1 MLIGASAMAAPLY
14 PEMSA
19 SRKNLAHDVVEDR
32 NNPGLINLI
41 TTLTFQTSL
50 ILLVYKWR
58 IIFCALDP
66 RTCSNPNVTPPTNAL
81 HVSNTYDPAF
91 ETSANILAAADMI
104 TSNLSAQNVDALLNA
119 VGLSPTQEN
128 LSIVREMILRQN
140 PFEFPVSDIVKA
152 FAETQPYQGIS
163 QHNLKSGTDRTLN
176 PSHLLLPFN
185 PISPYF
191 QWPVMYQELLHRPPS
206 FFV

>member
-1 MLIGASAMAAPLY
+1 MLIASAMAAPLY

-19 SRKNLAHDVVEDR
+19 SHKNLAHDVVEDR

-66 RTCSNPNVTPPTNAL
+66 TTCSNPNVTPPTNAL
-81 HVSNTYDPAF
+81 HVSNTYDPAL
-91 ETSANILAAADMI
+91 ETPANILAAADMI
-104 TSNLSAQNVDALLNA
+104 TSNLSAQNVNALLNA

-128 LSIVREMILRQN
+128 LSIVREMILRQKHFKTDN
-140 PFEFPVSDIVKA
+140 K
-152 FAETQPYQGIS
+152 
-163 QHNLKSGTDRTLN
+163 DRTLN
-176 PSHLLLPFN
+176 PSFMSFPFHH
-185 PISPYF
+185 PIVPYSHF
-191 QWPVMYQELLHRPPS
+191 QWPVLYPELLHRPPS

>member
-58 IIFCALDP
+58 IVFCALDP
-66 RTCSNPNVTPPTNAL
+66 TTCSNPNVTPPANAL
-81 HVSNTYDPAF
+81 HVSNTYDPALQ
-91 ETSANILAAADMI
+91 TPANILAAADMI
-104 TSNLSAQNVDALLNA
+104 TSNLSAQNVEALLNA

-128 LSIVREMILRQN
+128 LSIAVREMILRQKH
-140 PFEFPVSDIVKA
+140 FKA
-152 FAETQPYQGIS
+152 D
-163 QHNLKSGTDRTLN
+163 NKDRTLN
-176 PSHLLLPFN
+176 PASLMSFPLHHPIVPYSH
-185 PISPYF
+185 F
-191 QWPVMYQELLHRPPS
+191 QWPVLYPEVLHRPPS